1 LVPGVTGLGV
11 TTFVTAR
18 SALVVPLLTVV
29 LDVAELLPGVGSVVA
44 ALTLAVSLMVLPTVA
59 FEGTLAMTLIVAV
72 APAARVPILSLTAL
86 PLLLSV
92 NAGPELSDCE
102 TNVTP
107 LGSVSASATV
117 WASLGP
123 LFVTVRV

>member
-1 LVPGVTGLGV
+1 VTGLGV
-11 TTFVTAR
+11 TAFVTDR
-18 SALVVPLLTVV
+18 SALVVLPLTVV

-44 ALTLAVSLMVLPTVA
+44 ELTLAVSLMVLPPVA

-72 APAARVPILSLTAL
+72 APDASALIVSLTAL

-92 NAGPELSDCE
+92 NAGPEVSDCE

-107 LGSVSASATV
+107 LGSVSARATV
-117 WASLGP
+117 
-123 LFVTVRV
+123 